1 MKKKNLALRMSAC
14 MMSALLVVGS
24 AAPAYAA
31 EDMVFADQAADVS
44 EDVADAE
51 AEDVLAD
58 DVTED
63 GEVQV
68 AEDGEDLGAEDVQSG
83 EADLDADDPEE
94 LFADE
99 PGDAAGSSEDV
110 FADTDAQA
118 AEVQSGF
125 GTGNTQLAAG
135 TYQVTVSLKKA
146 DNITAD
152 SMAGSC
158 IAGKGTLV
166 VAEDGSAK
174 LTVPIQAVN
183 VMGQTAYAKDWKV
196 YSNGLNSE
204 TTDAEF
210 TADENG
216 NVNSITFAIP
226 DKAQDGVYV
235 SMYIDL
241 MQSTQDAY
249 CIWKF
254 LCRRKYECCL
264 CISG

>member
-68 AEDGEDLGAEDVQSG
+68 AEDGGDLGAEDVQSG

-158 IAGKGTLV
+158 IAGKGGLTYKSSNTRIATV
-166 VAEDGSAK
+166 DSKGK
-174 LTVPIQAVN
+174 LTFKKLSGNSGIAVSSTGRFT
-183 VMGQTAYAKDWKV
+183 VKKGLKKGTFRVKVKITAGARGNYNAGSKTVTVTVKV
-196 YSNGLNSE
+196 
-204 TTDAEF
+204 
-210 TADENG
+210 
-216 NVNSITFAIP
+216 
-226 DKAQDGVYV
+226 K
-235 SMYIDL
+235 
-241 MQSTQDAY
+241 
-249 CIWKF
+249 
-254 LCRRKYECCL
+254 
-264 CISG
+264 